1 MFISLYSLISAIY
14 HINMGHTN
22 ILANFKQWILKISL
36 GQVKNRIK
44 TLKNLNLDQPTG
56 ELVKLGAPQT
66 KGASL
71 ARQSPDWEFPVWNF
85 RCPCVGFSLVV
96 KIWVIPGHET
106 GVSSYFSSLPI
117 LGYLNIEILFF
128 FFFKKSGKF

>member
-1 MFISLYSLISAIY
+1 
-14 HINMGHTN
+14 MGHTN
-22 ILANFKQWILKISL
+22 ILANFKQRILKISL

-71 ARQSPDWEFPVWNF
+71 ARQSPD
-85 RCPCVGFSLVV
+85 
-96 KIWVIPGHET
+96 
-106 GVSSYFSSLPI
+106 
-117 LGYLNIEILFF
+117 
-128 FFFKKSGKF
+128 